1 MINEKWLSYVCLFIG
16 LSFPF
21 VIVKELAYFH
31 EPDIWTFIS
40 WSDYWAYSVRDI
52 YLNCKTCNY
61 PILGL
66 LVTGGLITLL
76 KEFNT
81 NSDQDIYQYFR
92 YFLAVGDAVIF
103 LLNFTLIRLLNVPYA
118 IFIALFIALFPSS
131 WAGSSAWGQIDGI
144 VQIWILL
151 SLIGF
156 MLSVRTIHKD
166 VDGRYINKAMTYFSL
181 GGISAVL
188 GIFTKQLFV
197 VSIPTL
203 LSLWILSQYLMLKR
217 YGFKSFTKVIVVNI
231 LLLLILVLP
240 DLYFRLPYEFKD
252 HLNYIFLG
260 GGSGNISW
268 TYISWNGVN
277 VWNILGWKQ
286 STPSTKAFWGLLS
299 PLNTGVVLFLIYLS
313 ALYVCLVIRIIQGI
327 KKSEVAWHEWREIAS
342 LTIFSLG
349 LAYLGF
355 NVILPGTHER
365 YMFHSYPFLIIS
377 IFYFWY
383 YNRTLSLRWVA
394 YVSLCAIAYGTFILR
409 LIGLSF
415 PLLFIFQN
423 HYFQVVIHIVLLVL
437 LTDAWFRV
445 CIRSIQIRSPY
456 TNN

>member
-1 MINEKWLSYVCLFIG
+1 
-16 LSFPF
+16 
-21 VIVKELAYFH
+21 
-31 EPDIWTFIS
+31 
-40 WSDYWAYSVRDI
+40 
-52 YLNCKTCNY
+52 
-61 PILGL
+61 
-66 LVTGGLITLL
+66 
-76 KEFNT
+76 
-81 NSDQDIYQYFR
+81 
-92 YFLAVGDAVIF
+92 
-103 LLNFTLIRLLNVPYA
+103 
-118 IFIALFIALFPSS
+118 
-131 WAGSSAWGQIDGI
+131 
-144 VQIWILL
+144 
-151 SLIGF
+151 
-156 MLSVRTIHKD
+156 
-166 VDGRYINKAMTYFSL
+166 
-181 GGISAVL
+181 
-188 GIFTKQLFV
+188 
-197 VSIPTL
+197 
-203 LSLWILSQYLMLKR
+203 
-217 YGFKSFTKVIVVNI
+217 
-231 LLLLILVLP
+231 LVLP

-383 YNRTLSLRWVA
+383 YNRTLSFRWVA